1 MHTTRRWLNAL
12 GTGWVLTTTVAGAQ
26 DAARPEPWQIIKPA
40 QSSVVLARDGSL
52 IGEVGREWRTSVSL
66 RALPSY
72 LPQAF
77 IAVED
82 QRFYQHDGV
91 DLVGIAGAI
100 KDNILGASRGASTI
114 TQLLVGNMHPE
125 IIDRRDRTIARKLR
139 EQQAAREMEKRYNK
153 EQILEAFLNQ
163 INFGYNWF
171 GVEAAARHYF
181 GKSASQVTLAEAAS
195 LAALPKGP
203 AIYDPIKHPAR
214 NKERRDIV
222 LALMAQQKYITEAQA
237 AAAQREPVRVAPNA
251 GMSAPAP
258 YYVDAVRQMLE
269 GQGISL
275 AAGGYTVFTTLD
287 PALQTA
293 ADAAVK
299 SGTLAVEQ
307 RSGYRHP
314 TLAKHPSGSTDY
326 LQGAFIAIDP
336 ANGDVRALVGG
347 RNYAQAPFN
356 RATNGQRQPGSTFKP
371 FVYATAIK
379 DSLPANTTVAD
390 TAITLAYDRTV
401 YRPRN
406 ADGEF
411 LGTMT
416 MRAALAASRNP
427 VAVQL
432 WERVSADSVISFAR
446 RIGLRANIAPF
457 PSSAIG
463 ASVVQPLNM
472 VAAFTTF
479 ANLGSPVEPRFV
491 TRVQHADGRTVFSSG
506 VTQRTN
512 ALDSAS
518 AFIVRDM
525 LRDAVERGTGGA
537 ARRGIPASVPV
548 AGKTGTTDDVTDVWF
563 IGMTPDIV
571 AGVWLGFDR
580 PRTILP
586 GAAGGSLAAPIFG
599 DAIGAWY
606 RQRAVGSWSTPA
618 SLVIADLDRETGELA
633 TALTPAE
640 RRYAEYFLP
649 GTEPAALRLDARR
662 LFTWGPI
669 VF

>member
-1 MHTTRRWLNAL
+1 MNAL
-12 GTGWVLTTTVAGAQ
+12 GIAMVLTTTVVGAQ
-26 DAARPEPWQIIKPA
+26 AGARPEPWRIITPA

-52 IGEVGREWRTSVSL
+52 IGEVGREWRTNVALS
-66 RALPSY
+66 ALPAY

-125 IIDRRDRTIARKLR
+125 IIDRRDRTISRKLR
-139 EQQAAREMEKRYNK
+139 EQQAAREMEKRYTK
-153 EQILEAFLNQ
+153 QQILEAFLNQ
-163 INFGYNWF
+163 INFGSNWF

-203 AIYDPIKHPAR
+203 AIYGPIRNPAS

-222 LALMAQQKYITEAQA
+222 LTLMAQQKYITEAQA
-237 AAAQREPVRVAPNA
+237 AAAKREPVRVAPNA
-251 GMSAPAP
+251 GMSAPSP

-275 AAGGYTVFTTLD
+275 AAGGYTVHTTLD
-287 PALQTA
+287 PVLQRA
-293 ADAAVK
+293 ADDAVK
-299 SGTLAVEQ
+299 RGALAVEQ

-314 TLAKHPSGSTDY
+314 TLAKHAAGSTDY
-326 LQGAFIAIDP
+326 LQGAFVAIDP
-336 ANGDVRALVGG
+336 SNGDVRALVGG

-356 RATNGQRQPGSTFKP
+356 RATNGQRQPGSTFKA
-371 FVYATAIK
+371 FVYAAAIK
-379 DSLPANTTVAD
+379 DSIPANTTVAD

-411 LGTMT
+411 LGAMT
-416 MRAALAASRNP
+416 MRTALAASRNP

-432 WERVSADSVISFAR
+432 WEQVRADSVIALVR
-446 RIGLRANIAPF
+446 RLGLRTSVAPF

-463 ASVVQPLNM
+463 ASVVQPLNL
-472 VAAFTTF
+472 VATFTTF
-479 ANLGSPVEPRFV
+479 ATLGSPVEPRFV
-491 TRVQHADGRTVFSSG
+491 SRVVNGDGRTVFTSG
-506 VTQRTN
+506 VTQRTG
-512 ALDSAS
+512 ALDSAT

-525 LRDAVERGTGGA
+525 LRDAVERGTGSA

-563 IGMTPDIV
+563 LGMTPDIV

-586 GAAGGSLAAPIFG
+586 GAAGGSLAAPIFA
-599 DAIGAWY
+599 DAISVWYRERSVGAWT
-606 RQRAVGSWSTPA
+606 TPL
-618 SLVIADLDRETGELA
+618 SLVMADLDRETGELA
-633 TALTPAE
+633 TPLTPAD
-640 RRYAEYFLP
+640 RRYTEYFLP
-649 GTEPAALRLDARR
+649 GTEPAMLRLDARR